1 MPCFAIWFYTA
12 VLTTAPALLFASAD
26 EDAPDAGASSGAA
39 GVGCFVFA
47 LWTLGW
53 GFLWYRAPGI
63 QPVQPE
69 QHLLGM
75 PPSLLLKLKLVSVCG
90 ECYSYCGFSLFPALP
105 WKAMEVPPSV
115 LHPQAIM
122 LAGCFTL
129 AAAVKEDGFLLQFAS
144 EELRNDREI
153 VLL

>member
-39 GVGCFVFA
+39 GVGCFIFA
-47 LWTLGW
+47 LWALGW

-90 ECYSYCGFSLFPALP
+90 ECYNYCGFSLFPALP

>member
-1 MPCFAIWFYTA
+1 
-12 VLTTAPALLFASAD
+12 
-26 EDAPDAGASSGAA
+26 
-39 GVGCFVFA
+39 
-47 LWTLGW
+47 
-53 GFLWYRAPGI
+53 
-63 QPVQPE
+63 
-69 QHLLGM
+69 
-75 PPSLLLKLKLVSVCG
+75 
-90 ECYSYCGFSLFPALP
+90 LFPALP

-122 LAGCFTL
+122 LAGFLTL